1 MRTSV
6 LTKKN
11 VSVLTILVG
20 LIVTVFLVSL
30 NTGTFKIPP
39 MDVLKSLVGLGA
51 EDQSVILFEFR
62 MPRMVIAILVGSA
75 LAMSG
80 AILQGL
86 SRNPLAD
93 PGIIGINAGAG
104 LTVVIFV
111 YFFFGKVGTGTFLSV
126 FILPFFAL
134 VGAILAAVIIYL
146 LAWKD
151 GVSSTRL
158 ILVGIAVAA
167 GFGAVSLIFSMK
179 MTSNDFRFATIW
191 LAGSLWGT
199 DWKFV
204 LSVLPW
210 MVIFLPLAIS
220 KAHILNVMNLGDST
234 AVGLGVNVEK
244 ERRKLLFIAV
254 CLAGASVAVAG
265 GIGFIGLMAPPFSE
279 APCWWETSNY
289 AAYSCTNR
297 NVFTFIRRRNFKKC
311 VTNFRN
317 TGRSCYFCNWCTVFY
332 ILTYEDKV
340 KGGFLYGNFSS

>member
-1 MRTSV
+1 MRQRILTTKNISV
-6 LTKKN
+6 LA
-11 VSVLTILVG
+11 ILAC
-20 LIVTVFLVSL
+20 LIVAVFLISL

-39 MDVLKSLVGLGA
+39 IEVLKSLIGLGS
-51 EDQSVILFEFR
+51 EEQSVILFEFR

-75 LAMSG
+75 LAISG
-80 AILQGL
+80 AIMQGL

-104 LTVVIFV
+104 LTVVVFV
-111 YFFFGKVGTGTFLSV
+111 YFFFGKVGTGTLLSV
-126 FILPFFAL
+126 FILPLFAL
-134 VGAILAAVIIYL
+134 VGALLAAVIIYT
-146 LAWKD
+146 LAWKN

-204 LSVLPW
+204 LSALPW
-210 MVIFLPLAIS
+210 MLIFIPIAFC
-220 KAHILNVMNLGDST
+220 KAHVLNVMNLGDAA
-234 AVGLGVNVEK
+234 AVGLGLNVEK

-265 GIGFIGLMAPPFSE
+265 GIGFIGLMAPHLARRLVGGKHQIMLPTAALIGTLLLLFADLISRSVLTTSE
-279 APCWWETSNY
+279 IPVGFVISIIGAPY
-289 AAYSCTNR
+289 
-297 NVFTFIRRRNFKKC
+297 FIYLLMRTK
-311 VTNFRN
+311 
-317 TGRSCYFCNWCTVFY
+317 
-332 ILTYEDKV
+332 
-340 KGGFLYGNFSS
+340 

>member
-1 MRTSV
+1 MKQGI

-11 VSVLTILVG
+11 MSVIAILVC
-20 LIVTVFLVSL
+20 LIVFIFLISL

-39 MDVLKSLVGLGA
+39 IDVLKSLIGLGA

-75 LAMSG
+75 LAISG
-80 AILQGL
+80 AIMQGL

-111 YFFFGKVGTGTFLSV
+111 YFFFGKVGTGTLISV

-134 VGAILAAVIIYL
+134 VGALLAAVIIYT
-146 LAWKD
+146 LAWKN

-204 LSVLPW
+204 LSALPW
-210 MVIFLPLAIS
+210 MLIFLPIAFL
-220 KAHILNVMNLGDST
+220 KAHVLNVMNLGDAA

-265 GIGFIGLMAPPFSE
+265 GIGFIGLMAPHLARRLVGGKHQIMLPTAALIGTLLLLFADLISRSVLTTSE
-279 APCWWETSNY
+279 IPVGFVISIIGAPY
-289 AAYSCTNR
+289 
-297 NVFTFIRRRNFKKC
+297 FIYLLMRTK
-311 VTNFRN
+311 
-317 TGRSCYFCNWCTVFY
+317 
-332 ILTYEDKV
+332 
-340 KGGFLYGNFSS
+340 

>member
-1 MRTSV
+1 MRQDI
-6 LTKKN
+6 LTKKSM
-11 VSVLTILVG
+11 SVLAILVC
-20 LIVTVFLVSL
+20 LIVFILLISL
-30 NTGTFKIPP
+30 NTGTYKIPP
-39 MDVLKSLVGLGA
+39 IDVLKSLIGLGA
-51 EDQSVILFEFR
+51 EEQSVILFEFR

-75 LAMSG
+75 LAISG
-80 AILQGL
+80 AIMQGL

-111 YFFFGKVGTGTFLSV
+111 YFFFGKVGTGTLISV

-134 VGAILAAVIIYL
+134 VGALLAAVIIYT
-146 LAWKD
+146 LAWKN

-204 LSVLPW
+204 LSALPW
-210 MVIFLPLAIS
+210 MLIFIPIAFR
-220 KAHILNVMNLGDST
+220 KAHVLNVMNLGDAA
-234 AVGLGVNVEK
+234 AVGLGVDVEK

-265 GIGFIGLMAPPFSE
+265 GIGFIGLMAPHLARRLVGGKHQIMLPTAALIGTLLLLFADLISRSVLTTSE
-279 APCWWETSNY
+279 IPVGFVISIIGAPY
-289 AAYSCTNR
+289 
-297 NVFTFIRRRNFKKC
+297 FIYLLMKTK
-311 VTNFRN
+311 
-317 TGRSCYFCNWCTVFY
+317 
-332 ILTYEDKV
+332 
-340 KGGFLYGNFSS
+340 

>member
-1 MRTSV
+1 MKQGI

-11 VSVLTILVG
+11 MSVIAILVC
-20 LIVTVFLVSL
+20 LIVFIFLISL

-39 MDVLKSLVGLGA
+39 IDVLKSLIGLGA

-75 LAMSG
+75 LAISG
-80 AILQGL
+80 AIMQGL

-111 YFFFGKVGTGTFLSV
+111 YFFFGKVGTGTLISV

-134 VGAILAAVIIYL
+134 VGALLAAVIIYT
-146 LAWKD
+146 LAWKN

-204 LSVLPW
+204 ISALPW
-210 MVIFLPLAIS
+210 MLIFLPIAFL
-220 KAHILNVMNLGDST
+220 KAHVLNVMNLGDAA

-265 GIGFIGLMAPPFSE
+265 GIGFIGLMAPHLARRLVGGKHQIMLPTAALIGTLLLLFADLISRSVLTTSE
-279 APCWWETSNY
+279 IPVGFVISIIGAPY
-289 AAYSCTNR
+289 
-297 NVFTFIRRRNFKKC
+297 FIYLLMRTK
-311 VTNFRN
+311 
-317 TGRSCYFCNWCTVFY
+317 
-332 ILTYEDKV
+332 
-340 KGGFLYGNFSS
+340 

>member
-1 MRTSV
+1 
-6 LTKKN
+6 
-11 VSVLTILVG
+11 
-20 LIVTVFLVSL
+20 
-30 NTGTFKIPP
+30 

-93 PGIIGINAGAG
+93 PGIIGINAGG
-104 LTVVIFV
+104 INSCYIRLLLLRESRDWYI
-111 YFFFGKVGTGTFLSV
+111 LSV

-191 LAGSLWGT
+191 LGKSMGYRLEIRIKCTSMDGY
-199 DWKFV
+199 
-204 LSVLPW
+204 
-210 MVIFLPLAIS
+210 FL
-220 KAHILNVMNLGDST
+220 T
-234 AVGLGVNVEK
+234 A
-244 ERRKLLFIAV
+244 
-254 CLAGASVAVAG
+254 
-265 GIGFIGLMAPPFSE
+265 
-279 APCWWETSNY
+279 
-289 AAYSCTNR
+289 
-297 NVFTFIRRRNFKKC
+297 
-311 VTNFRN
+311 
-317 TGRSCYFCNWCTVFY
+317 CY
-332 ILTYEDKV
+332 K
-340 KGGFLYGNFSS
+340 

>member
-1 MRTSV
+1 MRQDI
-6 LTKKN
+6 LTKKSM
-11 VSVLTILVG
+11 SVLAILVC
-20 LIVTVFLVSL
+20 LIVFILLISL
-30 NTGTFKIPP
+30 NTGTYKIPP
-39 MDVLKSLVGLGA
+39 IDVLKSLIGLGA
-51 EDQSVILFEFR
+51 EEQSVILFEFR

-75 LAMSG
+75 LAISG
-80 AILQGL
+80 AIMQGL

-111 YFFFGKVGTGTFLSV
+111 YFFFGKVGTGTLISV

-134 VGAILAAVIIYL
+134 VGALLAAVIIYT
-146 LAWKD
+146 LAWKN

-204 LSVLPW
+204 LSALPW
-210 MVIFLPLAIS
+210 MLIFIPIAFR
-220 KAHILNVMNLGDST
+220 KAHVLNVMNLGD
-234 AVGLGVNVEK
+234 AAAIGLGVNVEK

-265 GIGFIGLMAPPFSE
+265 GIGFIGLMAPHLARRLVGGKHQIMLPTAALIGTLLLLFADLISRSVLTTSE
-279 APCWWETSNY
+279 IPVGFVISIIGAPY
-289 AAYSCTNR
+289 
-297 NVFTFIRRRNFKKC
+297 FIYLLMKTK
-311 VTNFRN
+311 
-317 TGRSCYFCNWCTVFY
+317 
-332 ILTYEDKV
+332 
-340 KGGFLYGNFSS
+340 

>member
-1 MRTSV
+1 MRQGI

-11 VSVLTILVG
+11 MSVLAILVC
-20 LIVTVFLVSL
+20 LIVFIFLISL
-30 NTGTFKIPP
+30 NTGTYKIPP
-39 MDVLKSLVGLGA
+39 IDVLKSLIGLGA
-51 EDQSVILFEFR
+51 EEQSVILFEFR

-75 LAMSG
+75 LAISG
-80 AILQGL
+80 AIMQGL

-111 YFFFGKVGTGTFLSV
+111 YFFFGKVGTGTLISV

-134 VGAILAAVIIYL
+134 VGALLAAVIIYT
-146 LAWKD
+146 LAWKN

-204 LSVLPW
+204 LSALPW
-210 MVIFLPLAIS
+210 MLIFLPIAFR
-220 KAHILNVMNLGDST
+220 KAHVLNVMNLGDAA

-265 GIGFIGLMAPPFSE
+265 GIGFIGLMAPHLARRLVGGKHQIMLPTAALIGTLLLLFADLISRSVLTTSE
-279 APCWWETSNY
+279 IPVGFVISIIGAPY
-289 AAYSCTNR
+289 
-297 NVFTFIRRRNFKKC
+297 FIYLLMRTK
-311 VTNFRN
+311 
-317 TGRSCYFCNWCTVFY
+317 
-332 ILTYEDKV
+332 
-340 KGGFLYGNFSS
+340 